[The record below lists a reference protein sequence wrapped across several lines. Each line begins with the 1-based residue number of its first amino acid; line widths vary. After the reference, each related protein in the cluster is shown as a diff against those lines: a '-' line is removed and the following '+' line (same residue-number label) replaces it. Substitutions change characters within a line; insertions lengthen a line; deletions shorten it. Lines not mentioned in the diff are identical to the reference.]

1 MLTAP
6 LASSAIRIAR
16 VTAVHPEAQ
25 KMEVIFLDTGDYGRD
40 VQLMTPYGGTDFGL
54 TTGIPMPDEEGHD
67 FNMEQW
73 DPGKRHINAVVATC
87 GSIHICLGYLYPQVT
102 HMAFTKDR
110 DKNRLIER
118 HTSDFVRTISDAGDM
133 DLVHPANAHIRMG
146 TDEMPDALAGR
157 DFDGVWQIKHNQ
169 DSAINITLYNRSGG
183 KLTKIRLCRQG
194 DIEIFAEN
202 NIRIHAFGD
211 IQVDATGNATVSAG
225 ATATITAEHVQVCS
239 DTPPTVNKPWVIS
252 SCDPIPAAPVCG

>member
-102 HMAFTKDR
+102 HMAFTKDH

-118 HTSDFVRTISDAGDM
+118 HTSDFVRTISDAADM
-133 DLVHPANAHIRMG
+133 DMVHPSGAYLRIGEGA
-146 TDEMPDALAGR
+146 DPDDLAGH
-157 DFDGVWQIKHNQ
+157 DFDQVWRIKHNTSGAVTIALVNASNGERTSVQ
-169 DSAINITLYNRSGG
+169 LLPSGDVEIEASRNVIIRAANNVEIEAGSMIRSTAPFISEATPTHVTTGIHTDSRG
-183 KLTKIRLCRQG
+183 KHC
-194 DIEIFAEN
+194 
-202 NIRIHAFGD
+202 
-211 IQVDATGNATVSAG
+211 
-225 ATATITAEHVQVCS
+225 
-239 DTPPTVNKPWVIS
+239 P
-252 SCDPIPAAPVCG
+252 SC